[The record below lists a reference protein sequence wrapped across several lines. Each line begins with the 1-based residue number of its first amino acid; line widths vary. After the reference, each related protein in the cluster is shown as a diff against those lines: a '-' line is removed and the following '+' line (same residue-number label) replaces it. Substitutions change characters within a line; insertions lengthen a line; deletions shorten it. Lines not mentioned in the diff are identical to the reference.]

1 MKCRR
6 TFISISSKLLS
17 FSGHYY
23 SHTHTT
29 VIHKPFDQL
38 GSKSCWPETDSRD
51 LMIRLDIFVPGKKIG
66 D

>member
-1 MKCRR
+1 MKCTR
-6 TFISISSKLLS
+6 TFISISSILLL

-23 SHTHTT
+23 SHC